1 MLRGRDFSPA
11 DNTIETPYRF
21 IISESFARKYL
32 AGESPLGKQISAQM
46 QDTNPFGEIIGVVGD
61 VKEGAV
67 DKDPTPTVYY
77 VHAHMATGGMIF
89 VVRAS
94 GDPRSLA
101 EPARRVIRGLDGAQ
115 PVAQIVEMEEVVRE
129 TFARQRFSALL
140 LVGFSLVSLLL
151 AAVGIYGVLAYTVT
165 ERTREFGVRVALGAD
180 PARITVLVLGMGA
193 RLVLGGTVVGLAA
206 AMLLT
211 GLLKSMLFGVGTHDT
226 VTCMAVPLVLL
237 SVALLAAYLPARRAS
252 RMAPVEA
259 LRAD

>member
-1 MLRGRDFSPA
+1 M
-11 DNTIETPYRF
+11 
-21 IISESFARKYL
+21 
-32 AGESPLGKQISAQM
+32 
-46 QDTNPFGEIIGVVGD
+46 
-61 VKEGAV
+61 
-67 DKDPTPTVYY
+67 
-77 VHAHMATGGMIF
+77 
-89 VVRAS
+89 
-94 GDPRSLA
+94 
-101 EPARRVIRGLDGAQ
+101 IRGLDGAQ

-180 PARITVLVLGMGA
+180 PARITALVLGMGA
-193 RLVLGGTVVGLAA
+193 RLVLGGTVAGLAG

-211 GLLKSMLFGVGTHDT
+211 GLLKSMLFGVGAHDT
-226 VTCMAVPLVLL
+226 VTFAAVPLVLL